1 MGCDSSMPRFFISP
15 QDIAGG
21 AITLSGEDAKHII
34 YSLRAKPGEKF
45 TLCDG
50 LGKDYLCVFDSAD
63 RDTAF
68 FKILETFPCGTE
80 PDIDVSLYMALVKSD
95 KFEFIVQKCTE
106 LGIKRI
112 IPVLTERCI
121 SRPDEK
127 SDMKK
132 LERRQKIARE
142 AAMQSGR
149 GIIPEIC
156 RTRSFDEALS
166 DMKKDRLCFMCYENQ
181 CTSSVKE
188 LFCGGV
194 PESVSFMVGPE
205 GGFSENEVCRASAAG
220 ITPVTLGPRILRA
233 ETAPLCVL
241 SALMYASDNLS

>member
-1 MGCDSSMPRFFISP
+1 MPRFFITP
-15 QDIAGG
+15 EDIA
-21 AITLSGEDAKHII
+21 ADEITLSGEDAKHII

-50 LGKDYLCVFDSAD
+50 LGKDYLCIFESAHK
-63 RDTAF
+63 DTAL
-68 FKILETFPCGTE
+68 FKILETVNCGNE
-80 PDIDVSLYMALVKSD
+80 PDIDISLYMALVKSD

-106 LGIKRI
+106 LGVKRI

-127 SDMKK
+127 SDRKK

-156 RTRSFDEALS
+156 QTKSFDEALS
-166 DMKKDRLCFMCYENQ
+166 DMKNDGLCFMCYENER
-181 CTSSVKE
+181 TASISE
-188 LFCGGV
+188 LFSDGI
-194 PESVSFMVGPE
+194 PKSISFMVGPE
-205 GGFSENEVCRASAAG
+205 GGFSENEVCKASTAG
-220 ITPVTLGPRILRA
+220 ITPITLGPRILRA

-241 SALMYASDNLS
+241 SALMYVSGNLS